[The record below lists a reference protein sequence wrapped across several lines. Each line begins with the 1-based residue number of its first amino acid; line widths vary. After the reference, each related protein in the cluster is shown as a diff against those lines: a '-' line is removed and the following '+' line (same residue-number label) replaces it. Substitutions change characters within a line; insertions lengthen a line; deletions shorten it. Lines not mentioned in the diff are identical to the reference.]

1 MYIIFVLYCLAHNAR
16 ANFSLTLLHTNDVH
30 ARVEEFDQNGNTCT
44 SKQCFGGVA
53 RRAYVINELRKVE
66 KNLLLLDAGDQFQGT
81 LWFSVYKGLAIAKF
95 MNYIKYDVMVGTIIL
110 HKKSYSKVVYTKSVQ
125 RRT

>member
-1 MYIIFVLYCLAHNAR
+1 MYILFALYCLVHNAR

-44 SKQCFGGVA
+44 NKQCFGGVA
-53 RRAYVINELRKVE
+53 RRTYVINELRKVE

-95 MNYIKYDVMVGTIIL
+95 MNYMKYDVMVGTMIL
-110 HKKSYSKVVYTKSVQ
+110 HRNNHSEGLYKKAV
-125 RRT
+125 